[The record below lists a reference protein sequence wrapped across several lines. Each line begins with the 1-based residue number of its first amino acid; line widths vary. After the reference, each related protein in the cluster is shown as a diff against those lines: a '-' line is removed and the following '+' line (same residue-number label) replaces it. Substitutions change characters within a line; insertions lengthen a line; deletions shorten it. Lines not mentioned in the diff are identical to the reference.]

1 MKIYITFSGAIIAKK
16 YDFFFFFFERYM
28 TLQRAQKIF
37 GYSSLRQKVLKKVSG
52 F

>member
-1 MKIYITFSGAIIAKK
+1 MKIYITFSSAIIAKK
-16 YDFFFFFFERYM
+16 CDFFFFFERYM